1 MSTDNL
7 SCPSNICF
15 NILSKRFLIRFIQI
29 SLYSLIFSACLP
41 VPVISKNS
49 SQCSSSSIA
58 QQSHQQ
64 PDHTSGHHSTLSNGS
79 SWFFCHTCSGTAAL
93 IIVFMYTFTYIIVFP
108 LLSFSS
114 SRLCISYSVDFCSC
128 CWISVDCSCSRDLLH
143 LQETKQN

>member
-1 MSTDNL
+1 MFLSIMSTDNL

-29 SLYSLIFSACLP
+29 SLYSLMFSACLP
-41 VPVISKNS
+41 VPVISRNS

-64 PDHTSGHHSTLSNGS
+64 PDHTSGHHSTLSHVFRHS
-79 SWFFCHTCSGTAAL
+79 SADNSVHVHVYF
-93 IIVFMYTFTYIIVFP
+93 IVFP
-108 LLSFSS
+108 LLSFSFSS

-128 CWISVDCSCSRDLLH
+128 CWISVDCSCSRDVLH

>member
-15 NILSKRFLIRFIQI
+15 NVFSKRFFIRFIQI

-41 VPVISKNS
+41 VPVISRNS

-64 PDHTSGHHSTLSNGS
+64 PDHTSGHHSTLSYMFRYS
-79 SWFFCHTCSGTAAL
+79 SADNSVH
-93 IIVFMYTFTYIIVFP
+93 FMYTFTYINVFP

-114 SRLCISYSVDFCSC
+114 SRLCISYSVDLCSC
-128 CWISVDCSCSRDLLH
+128 CWISVDCSCSRNVLH